1 MAPYLWSLLLAKAS
15 GKLATAFPFCI
26 HLCPYYSLR
35 KVVISDVVSVW
46 GLIKP
51 FNLLSSFL
59 LCLLGQAHIFLST
72 LTAPGLQGAA
82 LSPWKPP
89 HIGTVC
95 SSVPHCTFHT
105 ILQLYL
111 LHYTGIITSSYRGN
125 LQGQK
130 LLWSLSADEKAEI
143 LRDFKKSP
151 RSHIS

>member
-1 MAPYLWSLLLAKAS
+1 MAPYLGSLLLAKAS

-26 HLCPYYSLR
+26 HLCPHYSLR
-35 KVVISDVVSVW
+35 KLVISGVVSVC

-89 HIGTVC
+89 HIRTGS
-95 SSVPHCTFHT
+95 SSVPHRTLHT
-105 ILQLYL
+105 VLQLCL
-111 LHYTGIITSSYRGN
+111 LHYTGIITSSYQGY
-125 LQGQK
+125 LQGRK
-130 LLWSLSADEKAEI
+130 LL
-143 LRDFKKSP
+143 
-151 RSHIS
+151 